1 MMRAA
6 RGRVATVLITIILTL
21 LALSVLFPL
30 VYMVLTSFKNIYEY
44 LKAPLALPRHLSL
57 SNYVAMYSGYRVLT
71 YLRNS
76 AIVSV
81 ASLAVGLVFTVP
93 AAYAFAKIPFP
104 RSGTLYRFILSLMMV
119 PVMVTL
125 IPRYI
130 MYSHT
135 ALINTLPALVLAY
148 SATSLPF
155 TLYLLT
161 ANFRSI
167 PNEMLEAARMDGAG
181 FMTTVASVVLPVGR
195 TAIVTVSLI
204 NIVNYWNEVV
214 QAMLFINSDHLRTM
228 TAVVSSMGTRF
239 MSNMPLIMAGLVLTS
254 LPTILIYVF
263 FERQLEEGITMGSF
277 R

>member
-1 MMRAA
+1 MMKSR
-6 RGRVATVLITIILTL
+6 RSPVATVLITITLAL
-21 LALSVLFPL
+21 LALSVIIPL

-44 LKAPLALPRHLSL
+44 LKAPLDLPRHFSL
-57 SNYVAMYSGYRVLT
+57 SNYAAMYSGYRVLA

-81 ASLAVGLVFTVP
+81 AALAVALLFTIP

-104 RSGTLYRFILSLMMV
+104 GKGPIFRFILSLMMV

-135 ALINTLPALVLAY
+135 ALIDTLPALVLAY
-148 SATSLPF
+148 SAMSLPF

-181 FMTTVASVVLPVGR
+181 FMTTVKSVVLPVGR

-204 NIVNYWNEVV
+204 NFVNFWNEVP
-214 QAMLFINSDHLRTM
+214 QAMLFINSDRLRTM
-228 TAVVSSMGTRF
+228 TAVVSSMGARF

-254 LPTILIYVF
+254 LPTILIYVL